1 MNNIEQNFIWW
12 VGVVEDR
19 NDPLQI
25 GRCRV
30 RILGYHTDNKQD
42 MPTDELPWAY
52 PAMPINTP
60 SRTTP
65 VGPVE
70 GTWIMGFFRD
80 GNSAQQPVM
89 TNIINY
95 GYVNPDNPRVGF
107 NDPDPNAADRP
118 KRPDGEDWPNVGDI
132 NTHKL
137 SRGEKGSTWIDSND
151 PIDPVSTAI
160 SNKNWDEPSSKYNS
174 KYPYNTVN
182 ESESGHVTEIDDTPG
197 AERLVRRHRTGTF
210 EEIYPD
216 GSRVV
221 KVVKKDYEMV
231 LSEKNLHIAKKGK
244 DDTGDFN
251 ITVDGDLNIKVG
263 GSLRFDVKNQ
273 VRVKTAGAGPL
284 GAIVLQAGISIDGDP
299 ALGMAPILV
308 NGVALGTNT
317 GMPIMHGGGAPMVVP
332 APLPVATAP
341 DIRAGM
347 PDPAKTRR
355 DMKTLGSNASSK
367 PIALDP
373 KQFDDLVTESEMA
386 KLKEPKFDKKTGEI
400 IVPELTDADIA
411 AAKLYDPET
420 QTIWERAPVSDVIK
434 PSKAGT
440 KYKIASL
447 GIIPDEKWK
456 ELGATSTK
464 LGSEFTYNGT
474 PLDHTFYSTGGIGTV
489 STTRGKPEVWKQAVQ
504 MPIPSI
510 PSPNTLPWKDRMK
523 QHFDEATG
531 KVVFDIHINDL
542 LKISSRGMLLSILK
556 PIFDE
561 INSAAQYTLEE
572 VLHFLTPAD
581 LDKLIERLSL
591 GTAANGIASLEKL
604 ITEVNNKV
612 NEYKQYQVEL
622 KYGIDLNIKVKL
634 QSIDLAKRHLTWW
647 GAVQTKK
654 NIDTWANHFELMLIG
669 QNEPDENLKR
679 LLEE

>member
-107 NDPDPNAADRP
+107 NDPDPNAAGRP

-137 SRGEKGSTWIDSND
+137 SRGEKSSTWIDSND
-151 PIDPVSTAI
+151 PVDPVSTAI
-160 SNKNWDEPSSKYNS
+160 TNKNWDEPSSKYNS

-231 LSEKNLHIAKKGK
+231 LSEKNLHISKKGQG
-244 DDTGDFN
+244 DTGDFN

-263 GSLRFDVKNQ
+263 GTLRFDVKNQ
-273 VRVKTAGAGPL
+273 VRVKTKQPGPA
-284 GAIVLQAGISIDGDP
+284 GAIVLQAGIEKDIG
-299 ALGMAPILV
+299 ALGTAPILV

-317 GMPIMHGGGAPMVVP
+317 GMPIMHGAGAPMVVP
-332 APLPVATAP
+332 APLPVVTAP
-341 DIRAGM
+341 DMSAGI
-347 PDPAKTRR
+347 PEKNVRQV
-355 DMKTLGSNASSK
+355 MKQLGSTAAAK
-367 PIALDP
+367 PIGLDP
-373 KQFDDLVTESEMA
+373 QQFDILVTESEMA
-386 KLKEPKFDKKTGEI
+386 KLKEPKFTEKGEI

-411 AAKLYDPET
+411 AAELYDPET

-447 GIIPDEKWK
+447 GVIPDEKWK
-456 ELGATSTK
+456 ELGAKSTK
-464 LGSEFTYNGT
+464 IGSEFTYNGT
-474 PLDHTFYSTGGIGTV
+474 PLDHTFYPTGGIGTV
-489 STTRGKPEVWKQAVQ
+489 SITRGKPEVWKQAVQ

-510 PSPNTLPWKDRMK
+510 PPPATLPWKDRMK

-531 KVVFDIHINDL
+531 KVVFDIHIGDL
-542 LKISSRGMLLSILK
+542 LRISSRGMLLSVLK

-572 VLHFLTPAD
+572 VLHFLTPTD

-612 NEYKQYQVEL
+612 NEYKQYQEVL
-622 KYGIDLNIKVKL
+622 KHGISLNIKITVQAGKLALKALHNKGEISPTPTRVKNY
-634 QSIDLAKRHLTWW
+634 S
-647 GAVQTKK
+647 
-654 NIDTWANHFELMLIG
+654 NHFYQMLTGKIEPSEEL
-669 QNEPDENLKR
+669 KS

>member
-1 MNNIEQNFIWW
+1 
-12 VGVVEDR
+12 
-19 NDPLQI
+19 DP
-25 GRCRV
+25 V
-30 RILGYHTDNKQD
+30 
-42 MPTDELPWAY
+42 
-52 PAMPINTP
+52 
-60 SRTTP
+60 
-65 VGPVE
+65 
-70 GTWIMGFFRD
+70 
-80 GNSAQQPVM
+80 
-89 TNIINY
+89 
-95 GYVNPDNPRVGF
+95 
-107 NDPDPNAADRP
+107 
-118 KRPDGEDWPNVGDI
+118 
-132 NTHKL
+132 
-137 SRGEKGSTWIDSND
+137 
-151 PIDPVSTAI
+151 DPVSTAI
-160 SNKNWDEPSSKYNS
+160 TDKNWDEPSSKYNS

-273 VRVKTAGAGPL
+273 VRVKTAGVGPL
-284 GAIVLQAGISIDGDP
+284 GAIVLQAGIEKDIG
-299 ALGMAPILV
+299 ALGTAPILV

-317 GMPIMHGGGAPMVVP
+317 GMPIMHGAGAPMVVP
-332 APLPVATAP
+332 APLPVVTAP
-341 DIRAGM
+341 DMSAGI
-347 PDPAKTRR
+347 PEKNVRQI
-355 DMKTLGSNASSK
+355 MKQLGSTAAAK

-386 KLKEPKFDKKTGEI
+386 KLKEPKFDDGGEL
-400 IVPELTDADIA
+400 IVPELTDAEIEA
-411 AAKLYDPET
+411 SELYDPET
-420 QTIWERAPVSDVIK
+420 QTAWEKALVSDVIK

-510 PSPNTLPWKDRMK
+510 PPPDTLPWKDRMK

-542 LKISSRGMLLSILK
+542 LRISSRGMLLSILK

-591 GTAANGIASLEKL
+591 GT
-604 ITEVNNKV
+604 
-612 NEYKQYQVEL
+612 
-622 KYGIDLNIKVKL
+622 
-634 QSIDLAKRHLTWW
+634 
-647 GAVQTKK
+647 
-654 NIDTWANHFELMLIG
+654 
-669 QNEPDENLKR
+669 
-679 LLEE
+679 

>member
-70 GTWIMGFFRD
+70 GTWVMGFFRD

-107 NDPDPNAADRP
+107 NDPDPNAAGRP

-151 PIDPVSTAI
+151 PVDPVSTAI
-160 SNKNWDEPSSKYNS
+160 TNKNWDEPSSKYNS

-216 GSRVV
+216 GSRVI
-221 KVVKKDYEMV
+221 KVVGDDHEIILKD
-231 LSEKNLHIAKKGK
+231 KNL
-244 DDTGDFN
+244 F
-251 ITVDGDLNIKVG
+251 VDGDLNLTVGGNLNIKVG
-263 GSLRFDVKNQ
+263 KSLRFDVENQ
-273 VRVKTAGAGPL
+273 VRVKTKQAGPL
-284 GAIVLQAGISIDGDP
+284 GAIVLQAGISIDNTP
-299 ALGMAPILV
+299 ALGTAPILV

-317 GMPIMHGGGAPMVVP
+317 GMPIMHGAGAPMVVP
-332 APLPVATAP
+332 APLPVVTAP
-341 DIRAGM
+341 DKDGLV
-347 PDPAKTRR
+347 DNSKTI
-355 DMKTLGSNASSK
+355 MGKLGGGAAQK

-373 KQFDDLVTESEMA
+373 SQFSDLVDLEKMKKMNEKS
-386 KLKEPKFDKKTGEI
+386 PKFNEKTGELEAREI
-400 IVPELTDADIA
+400 SDEERAKEIADAE
-411 AAKLYDPET
+411 LYDPET

-510 PSPNTLPWKDRMK
+510 PPPNTLPWKDRMK

-542 LKISSRGMLLSILK
+542 LRISSRGMLLSILK

-622 KYGIDLNIKVKL
+622 KHGISLNIKVKL
-634 QSIDLAKRHLTWW
+634 
-647 GAVQTKK
+647 
-654 NIDTWANHFELMLIG
+654 
-669 QNEPDENLKR
+669 
-679 LLEE
+679 